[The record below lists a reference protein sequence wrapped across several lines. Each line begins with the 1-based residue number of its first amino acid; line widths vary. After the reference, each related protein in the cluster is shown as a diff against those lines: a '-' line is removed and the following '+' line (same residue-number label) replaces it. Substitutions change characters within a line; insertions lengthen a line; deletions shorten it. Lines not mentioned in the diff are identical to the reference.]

1 MFMSIEE
8 VFNRLGNL
16 KVFPVITI
24 EKVEQA
30 LPLADALIG
39 GRLPVI
45 EITFRTGAAADVI
58 RKLRQERSELL
69 IGAGTILNVENL
81 RKAKDCGAA
90 FGVAP
95 GFNRKVAE
103 EALHLNFPF
112 APGVMTPTDIE
123 AALDLGIKVL
133 KFFPA
138 EAMGGIKTLL
148 QIAAPYVHTGARFL
162 GMGGINL
169 SNFQDYLKNDVV
181 LAIGGSWIAKSDRIA
196 AGDWE
201 FIRQNCAEINRILSE
216 FKSKRN

>member
-1 MFMSIEE
+1 MFMPIEE
-8 VFNRLGNL
+8 VFNRLGSL

-39 GRLPVI
+39 GGLPVI
-45 EITFRTGAAADVI
+45 EITFRTSAAADVI
-58 RKLRQERSELL
+58 RKLRQERSDLL

-95 GFNRKVAE
+95 GFNRKVVE
-103 EALHLNFPF
+103 EAMRLNFPF

-169 SNFQDYLKNDVV
+169 SNFQDYLKNGVV
-181 LAIGGSWIAKSDRIA
+181 LAIGGSWIAKRDRIE

-201 FIRQNCAEINRILSE
+201 MIKQNCVEIRRVLDE
-216 FKSKRN
+216 SK